1 MVPRLDL
8 LTLKLFVAI
17 IEEQSIAKAA
27 EREHIAASAVSKRI
41 SDLEEALGAPLLHRN
56 NKGIDPTPAG
66 RALLQHAR
74 TVIRDLAQLESELVD
89 YSKGTRG
96 HVRIFANESTIF
108 SYLPEELRGFL
119 AEHPMVRIEFEAEVS
134 PTIVQSVAENAAD
147 IGIFAGDIPTGD
159 LQVFPYH
166 KDKLVVVVPKCHP
179 LTAMER
185 VRFADLLG
193 YELIDQEKRSSIET
207 LLLRAAAAEGR
218 SLRTR
223 IRVGSFD
230 ATCRM
235 IQADLGIGIMPERFA
250 ANMATVMNIDFRP
263 LAEPWAIRQHWLA
276 VRDLTSLPVA
286 ARLLVE
292 HLIQVGD

>member
-1 MVPRLDL
+1 
-8 LTLKLFVAI
+8 
-17 IEEQSIAKAA
+17 
-27 EREHIAASAVSKRI
+27 
-41 SDLEEALGAPLLHRN
+41 
-56 NKGIDPTPAG
+56 
-66 RALLQHAR
+66 
-74 TVIRDLAQLESELVD
+74 
-89 YSKGTRG
+89 
-96 HVRIFANESTIF
+96 
-108 SYLPEELRGFL
+108 
-119 AEHPMVRIEFEAEVS
+119 
-134 PTIVQSVAENAAD
+134 
-147 IGIFAGDIPTGD
+147 
-159 LQVFPYH
+159 
-166 KDKLVVVVPKCHP
+166 
-179 LTAMER
+179 MER